1 MPKTA
6 KTQQILQDKQLT
18 VFSNEVPEFLS
29 FSASRFNWLKVK
41 LSMGGK
47 NRKKLEKSTN

>member
-6 KTQQILQDKQLT
+6 KTQRILQDKQLA
-18 VFSNEVPEFLS
+18 VFSNEVPGFLS
-29 FSASRFNWLKVK
+29 FSASRFNWLKDK
-41 LSMGGK
+41 LSMEK